1 MKVLLC
7 AIHSK
12 YIHSALAPW
21 CLAAGIRAYAKEPF
35 AYEIVEGTVNQPDEA
50 LISALLRPEADVF
63 ALSCYIWNIS
73 CIRRLLPVLKRERPG
88 CKVIL
93 GGPEASFC
101 AARLLSEC
109 PQVDYI
115 LAGEGERT
123 LPALLDGLFTEKLPV
138 SLPGLAFGMETGYR

>member
-21 CLAAGIRAYAKEPF
+21 CLAAGIRDYAKEPF
-35 AYEIVEGTVNQPDEA
+35 AYEVVEGTVNQTDEA
-50 LISALLRPEADVF
+50 LLSALLRPEADVF

-73 CIRRLLPVLKRERPG
+73 CIRRLLPVLKQERPG

-93 GGPEASFC
+93 GGPEVSFC
-101 AARLLSEC
+101 PEQVLNEC

-115 LAGEGERT
+115 LAGEGRGPFRPCWT
-123 LPALLDGLFTEKLPV
+123 VCLWDRFQSPFRALP
-138 SLPGLAFGMETGYR
+138 FGGKSGYR